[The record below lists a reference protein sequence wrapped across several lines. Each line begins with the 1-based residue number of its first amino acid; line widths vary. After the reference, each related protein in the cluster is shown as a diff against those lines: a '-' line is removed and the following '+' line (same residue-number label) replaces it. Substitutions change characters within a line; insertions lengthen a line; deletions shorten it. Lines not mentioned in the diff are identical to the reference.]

1 MSLQKKLT
9 FLFTGLIGGLLGILG
24 LLVYGL
30 VNTILLDQIDQRLSQ
45 SAQRIINGLSVTPN
59 NQIISDIALD
69 VFPIENQYV
78 QIWKNSNELLISR
91 PSFVNNSLDE
101 NGLKQGKIVF
111 RNSNIEGTR
120 LRVLTIPI
128 ETSRGPVG
136 ILQLAIDLTI
146 VDITLKTLS
155 LVLIILMMIALV
167 IAAILSWVVTRQT
180 LNPLMVVTEFAREI
194 TETKDLT
201 RRIPIS
207 DQQNE
212 DEVGQ
217 LIFSFNETLGRLD
230 QILNSQKQLVTDISH
245 ELRTP
250 LTVIK
255 GEVGL
260 MKKYKQL
267 DMESL
272 VSIENEVDRLTRL
285 VGNLLFLSQAESG
298 EIPLNYEKFALD
310 ELVCEVFHHIQ
321 TLAADRLEVQINQMD
336 QIEIDADRDRVK
348 QVLLNLLGNAIQYT
362 HEGGKISLKLIDNG
376 EFAKIIIEDDGPG
389 ISKKDLNK
397 IFDRFYRGEKSRTR
411 SISSGFGLGLSI
423 SQYIINL
430 HNGNIFVDSEI
441 GKGTTFTV
449 TLPKLEIVENSYDMD
464 N

>member
-30 VNTILLDQIDQRLSQ
+30 VNTILLDQIDLRLSQ

-69 VFPIENQYV
+69 VFPIENQYF

-91 PSFVNNSLDE
+91 PTFFNTSLDE

-146 VDITLKTLS
+146 VDITLSTLS
-155 LVLIILMMIALV
+155 VVLIILLIIALV
-167 IAAILSWVVTRQT
+167 VAAILSWVVTRQT

-194 TETKDLT
+194 TETKDLS

-207 DQQNE
+207 DHQNE

-217 LIFSFNETLGRLD
+217 LIFSFNETLSRLD

-267 DMESL
+267 DIDSL

-298 EIPLNYEKFALD
+298 EIPLNYKNFALD

-362 HEGGKISLKLIDNG
+362 NEGGKISLDLIDVG
-376 EFAKIIIEDDGPG
+376 DSAKIIIKDDGPG

-411 SISSGFGLGLSI
+411 SVSSGFGLGLSI
-423 SQYIINL
+423 SQYIVNL
-430 HNGNIFVDSEI
+430 HNGKISVDSEI
-441 GKGTTFTV
+441 GKGTIFNV
-449 TLPKLEIVENSYDMD
+449 TLPKTKLIEKSLDAKN
-464 N
+464 